1 MAETPQDKSNRE
13 FEELEQKRR
22 NQVEFDAKVHGV
34 GTVPPSTPAHAK
46 EMWEKYVVPLI
57 AKVAEQDIRLA
68 AVEAKVARMK
78 PAQPKPL
85 EEDTIQ

>member
-1 MAETPQDKSNRE
+1 M
-13 FEELEQKRR
+13 EEEKAKP
-22 NQVEFDAKVHGV
+22 VEFDPKVHGV